1 MSVSKCKKDFREL
14 SKYFLNNLD
23 IYKITQY
30 KYFFDIPD
38 ASKHINI
45 KTIKF

>member
-1 MSVSKCKKDFREL
+1 MQKKTFVNFL
-14 SKYFLNNLD
+14 NIFLNNLD

-45 KTIKF
+45 KKIKF

>member
-1 MSVSKCKKDFREL
+1 MQKKTFVNFL
-14 SKYFLNNLD
+14 NIFLNNLD

-30 KYFFDIPD
+30 KYFFDIPG